1 MTDKMEP
8 QILELP
14 LLPLRDLV
22 VFPHMVV
29 PLIVGRPRSR
39 TALGEAD
46 AGDRKILLVAQRNGH
61 TSDPLESDIFD
72 IGTVAN
78 MHQMLRL
85 PDDNLKVLVEGTQRA
100 RIIKYIPGAD
110 HFRVQVEL
118 IDDNPADLDPNEGLV
133 QAVKKSFEQYVKLN
147 KGIPPEMLLTVAS
160 IDDPGRL
167 TDTLVAH
174 LGFKHED
181 RQELLEEL
189 SVHQR
194 LERILRYVQGE
205 IEILQV

>member
-147 KGIPPEMLLTVAS
+147 KGIPPEFV
-160 IDDPGRL
+160 R
-167 TDTLVAH
+167 
-174 LGFKHED
+174 
-181 RQELLEEL
+181 
-189 SVHQR
+189 
-194 LERILRYVQGE
+194 
-205 IEILQV
+205 